1 MLVLLTVATTAGA
14 VATAAAAGAVKLSSG
29 PASVLLRMLLRNTS
43 RR

>member
-14 VATAAAAGAVKLSSG
+14 VATAAAGAVKLSSG